1 MQHGSHILLNT
12 TLVYFFTT
20 DNSSDCRPCRA
31 LRSDLVNLTDPHSC
45 WHRLETD
52 PPRHSSK
59 MEHGCPLPALLE
71 NTYYLS
77 AFIISYHQTKV
88 ADINS
93 LKSTNYPVRGFR
105 AQIFLS
111 AIWLGYDNT
120 SRAFPLLASHKWH
133 KVLQG
138 RSCTFRVT
146 SNNSRG
152 PWVIHITNDC
162 VMV

>member
-12 TLVYFFTT
+12 TLVYLFTT

-31 LRSDLVNLTDPHSC
+31 LRSDLVNLTDPHSR

-71 NTYYLS
+71 NTYCLS
-77 AFIISYHQTKV
+77 EFNMSDHQTRV

-93 LKSTNYPVRGFR
+93 LKSTNYLVRGFR
-105 AQIFLS
+105 AQIFS
-111 AIWLGYDNT
+111 SPIWLGYDNT
-120 SRAFPLLASHKWH
+120 SRAFSLLASHKWH
-133 KVLQG
+133 KVSHG
-138 RSCTFRVT
+138 RPCTFRVPST
-146 SNNSRG
+146 NSTG
-152 PWVIHITNDC
+152 P
-162 VMV
+162 